1 MNGCSATSHTP
12 ALTRLQAPQSQSHE
26 SRSHASVSAPEPLSR
41 EPLSR
46 VCKRPRAAL
55 TKARES
61 GSHTPTGD
69 PLSRMHPP
77 AFSAHF

>member
-41 EPLSR
+41 KP
-46 VCKRPRAAL
+46 VRAAL
-55 TKARES
+55 TRSQKTLSLECILQRSQRTSEIRGRE
-61 GSHTPTGD
+61 T
-69 PLSRMHPP
+69 LK
-77 AFSAHF
+77 